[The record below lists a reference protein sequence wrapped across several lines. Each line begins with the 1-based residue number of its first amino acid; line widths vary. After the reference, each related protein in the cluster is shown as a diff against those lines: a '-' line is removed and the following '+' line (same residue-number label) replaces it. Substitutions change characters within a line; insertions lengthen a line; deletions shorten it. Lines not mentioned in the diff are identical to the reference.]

1 MALKVTSCLRVC
13 LKVEMR
19 GAPGIV
25 VVAVVLS
32 SFWSVQMILCHAV
45 VEAEAAQWRRQ
56 QQQAVPCQIGAQIMQ
71 NNVNLHL
78 FHEIVPWYPYCTIP
92 QQWNLCA
99 DNIWKYMACLSK
111 NVEDDQNLYCSKNW
125 IHHFN
130 VFSWEPPKPPP
141 PAVPPAQALL
151 RLRIIVDEGKIQEV
165 HQPVATKSCCFL
177 RQFKAMWFHLWFH
190 HVSFPTKQWSNG
202 KPGVFYVREMGW
214 VNFLWICVRTHENQ
228 FDGRTKDLWFS
239 YHHDISASFD
249 VLDYWHTM
257 AHS

>member
-1 MALKVTSCLRVC
+1 MT
-13 LKVEMR
+13 
-19 GAPGIV
+19 
-25 VVAVVLS
+25 
-32 SFWSVQMILCHAV
+32 
-45 VEAEAAQWRRQ
+45 
-56 QQQAVPCQIGAQIMQ
+56 
-71 NNVNLHL
+71 
-78 FHEIVPWYPYCTIP
+78 
-92 QQWNLCA
+92 
-99 DNIWKYMACLSK
+99 CLSK

-177 RQFKAMWFHLWFH
+177 RQFKTMWFHLWFY

-214 VNFLWICVRTHENQ
+214 VKFLWICVRTHENQ

-239 YHHDISASFD
+239 YHYDISASFD
-249 VLDYWHTM
+249 VLDYWLLAHYGTLIVTISPWHHLQFDTVSRTVDFRDLTLRHTHPGGPQT
-257 AHS
+257 AYKDDDSIDAGSHSITVFHTWLASGYLT